1 MSIPS
6 GDVLMKK
13 IQIPIS
19 GDTLLKV
26 FISSIMVLLMVAV
39 GLLQYIAFM
48 HTFILSWVLGIALFG
63 LHWVFLLM
71 LFMVNEKDEWADF
84 LIPFETR

>member
-1 MSIPS
+1 MR
-6 GDVLMKK
+6 K

-19 GDTLLKV
+19 GDTLAKG
-26 FISSIMVLLMVAV
+26 FISSMMILLIGAV
-39 GLLQYIAFM
+39 GLLQYFAF
-48 HTFILSWVLGIALFG
+48 IQISNLLGWVLGIALFG
-63 LHWVFLLM
+63 LHWAFLLM